1 MHERIKELR
10 LSLGLTQQEFA
21 DRIHVER
28 SSIAGYEN
36 GKRIPRDATINLICR
51 EFGVSEAWLRD
62 GLGDMIVPS
71 TRQEEIAKY
80 VGELFASKP
89 DPFKERFILMLL
101 RLPPSG
107 WDWLREQA
115 EFLLSE
121 DEEK

>member
-36 GKRIPRDATINLICR
+36 GKRVPRDATINLICR
-51 EFGVSEAWLRD
+51 EFGVSESWLRT
-62 GLGDMIVPS
+62 GEGEMIAPS

-115 EFLLSE
+115 AELLAE

>member
-21 DRIHVER
+21 DRLGIKRGAV
-28 SSIAGYEN
+28 ANYEIGRN
-36 GKRIPRDATINLICR
+36 TPIDAVVSLICR

-62 GLGDMIVPS
+62 GEGDMIVPS

-80 VGELFASKP
+80 IGELFASKP

-107 WDWLREQA
+107 WDWLRGQA
-115 EFLLSE
+115 EFLLAE

>member
-1 MHERIKELR
+1 MGERIRELR
-10 LSLGLTQQEFA
+10 KALGLTQKEFA
-21 DRIHVER
+21 DRIGIKPT
-28 SSIAGYEN
+28 SIANYEN
-36 GKRIPRDATINLICR
+36 GRNDPIDAVVSLICR
-51 EFGVSEAWLRD
+51 EFGVSEAWLRT
-62 GLGDMIVPS
+62 GEGEMIAPS

-115 EFLLSE
+115 AELLAE

>member
-1 MHERIKELR
+1 MGNRIRELR
-10 LSLGLTQQEFA
+10 KHLGLTQQEFA
-21 DRIHVER
+21 DRIGVKQNTL
-28 SSIAGYEN
+28 SQYESGRN
-36 GKRIPRDATINLICR
+36 DPIDAVVSLICR
-51 EFGVSEAWLRD
+51 EFGISEAWLRT
-62 GLGDMIVPS
+62 GEGEMIAPS

-115 EFLLSE
+115 AALLAE

>member
-1 MHERIKELR
+1 MGNRIRELR
-10 LSLGLTQQEFA
+10 KHLGLTQQEFA
-21 DRIHVER
+21 DRIGVKQNTL
-28 SSIAGYEN
+28 SQYESGRN
-36 GKRIPRDATINLICR
+36 DPIDAVVSLICR
-51 EFGVSEAWLRD
+51 EFGVSEAWLRT
-62 GLGDMIVPS
+62 GEGEMIAPS

-115 EFLLSE
+115 AALLAE

>member
-21 DRIHVER
+21 DRLGIKRGAV
-28 SSIAGYEN
+28 ANYEIGRN
-36 GKRIPRDATINLICR
+36 TPIDAVVSLICR
-51 EFGVSEAWLRD
+51 EFGISEAWLRT
-62 GLGDMIVPS
+62 GEGEMIAPS

-115 EFLLSE
+115 AALLAE

>member
-1 MHERIKELR
+1 MGERIRELR
-10 LSLGLTQQEFA
+10 KSLGLTQKEFA
-21 DRIHVER
+21 DRIGIKPTA
-28 SSIAGYEN
+28 IANYEN
-36 GKRIPRDATINLICR
+36 GRNAPIDAVVSLICR

-62 GLGDMIVPS
+62 GEGDMIVPS

>member
-21 DRIHVER
+21 DRLGIKRGAV
-28 SSIAGYEN
+28 ANYEIGRN
-36 GKRIPRDATINLICR
+36 TPIDAVVSLICR